1 MQVHTTYTTGIGW
14 QYVLMRGDTLIGH
27 YGNFDT
33 EREAMRAGVGALG
46 SARACGA
53 TE

>member
-1 MQVHTTYTTGIGW
+1 MQVHTTYTPGIGW
-14 QYVLMRGDTLIGH
+14 QYVLMRDDALIGR

-46 SARACGA
+46 AALACGA